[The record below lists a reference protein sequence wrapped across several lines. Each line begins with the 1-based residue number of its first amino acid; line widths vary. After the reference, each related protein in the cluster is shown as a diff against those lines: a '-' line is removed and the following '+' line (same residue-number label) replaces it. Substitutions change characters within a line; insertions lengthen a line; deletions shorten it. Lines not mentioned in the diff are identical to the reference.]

1 MRRQLSGQDPVFE
14 GAQSR
19 GGRHQYRTERV
30 LGRCQSLSVQTSG
43 GPESRERHPLPHRC
57 PGLARSRAARRWC
70 GAGAKRVVVEHT
82 GYLTLGDDS
91 GLEVDALNG
100 APGVHSARYA
110 GENASDAQRIEKLL
124 DALKDVPNDQ
134 RTARFKCAMA
144 IAEPKGQSKVV
155 VGVCE
160 GKIIRESRGVHGF
173 GYDPVFVPAGYDR
186 TFAELGDEVKNRI
199 SHRAKALRMANNCC
213 LMVEEFKR
221 LL

>member
-1 MRRQLSGQDPVFE
+1 MKLVLATRNLGKVRELGEMLSDQHKVE
-14 GAQSR
+14 I
-19 GGRHQYRTERV
+19 
-30 LGRCQSLSVQTSG
+30 LSLRDFPDA
-43 GPESRERHPLPHRC
+43 PEIVEDGETYQENALKK
-57 PGLARSRAARRWC
+57 ATQIA
-70 GAGAKRVVVEHT
+70 EHT

-124 DALKDVPNDQ
+124 DALKDVPDNQ

-144 IAEPKGQSKVV
+144 IAELEGQSKAV

-160 GKIIRESRGVHGF
+160 GKIIREPRGIHGF
-173 GYDPVFVPAGYDR
+173 GYDPVFVPASYDQ

-199 SHRAKALRMANNCC
+199 SHRAKALRMAN
-213 LMVEEFKR
+213 K
-221 LL
+221 LLFNG